1 MSNAFEKLLRGD
13 FPEKFEFVEL
23 LDHYR
28 DYFDAVKTSARRI
41 TDKIFGKKIYLRGLI
56 EFTSF
61 CKNDCFYCGLR
72 HSNKNAKRY
81 RLSPDQIFEST
92 DEGYSLGFRTF
103 VLQGG
108 EDPYFTERRLTYIIE
123 GIKSRYPDCAVTLS
137 VGERPFEEYAAFRE
151 AGADRYLLR
160 HETACD
166 AHYSMLHPSGLSPV
180 YRKICL
186 YELKRLGYQTGA
198 GFMVGSPF
206 QTNETLA
213 EDLLFIKDLEPE
225 MIGIG
230 PFLPQKDT
238 PFGGYPPG
246 SVEKTLFLISV
257 LRLILPYALIP
268 ATTALGTA
276 RKSGREEGILCG
288 ANVLMPNLSPLS
300 VRKKYM
306 IYDNKITTGEE
317 SAESVEKLKKH
328 LKAIGFEAIV
338 DRGDFFKPEKD
349 I

>member
-180 YRKICL
+180 YRKSCL

-198 GFMVGSPF
+198 GFM
-206 QTNETLA
+206 
-213 EDLLFIKDLEPE
+213 LFA
-225 MIGIG
+225 
-230 PFLPQKDT
+230 
-238 PFGGYPPG
+238 
-246 SVEKTLFLISV
+246 
-257 LRLILPYALIP
+257 RL
-268 ATTALGTA
+268 TALCPI
-276 RKSGREEGILCG
+276 S
-288 ANVLMPNLSPLS
+288 S
-300 VRKKYM
+300 
-306 IYDNKITTGEE
+306 
-317 SAESVEKLKKH
+317 
-328 LKAIGFEAIV
+328 
-338 DRGDFFKPEKD
+338 
-349 I
+349 